1 MMVQRILLFTVVL
14 VLISPMMADETGL
27 FNNTT
32 MIGEQNLSN
41 MTGNESAVGFG
52 NISLSQGLNL
62 TGFEGNETEVNLTN
76 ATTEGD
82 STLPVSPAPKKAKTE
97 TQSVEPTPTPAYK
110 LSIGSVYESD
120 YKEPEPRTFTYSGC
134 Q

>member
-1 MMVQRILLFTVVL
+1 MFQRILLFTTIL
-14 VLISPMMADETGL
+14 ILISPMMADEAGL
-27 FNNTT
+27 LNNTT

-41 MTGNESAVGFG
+41 VTGNESAVNFE
-52 NISLSQGLNL
+52 NTSIARGLNQ
-62 TGFEGNETEVNLTN
+62 TGFQVNETGVNLTN

-82 STLPVSPAPKKAKTE
+82 SNLTISQATE
-97 TQSVEPTPTPAYK
+97 EGKSENQSVEPTPTPVYK

-120 YKEPEPRTFTYSGC
+120 YKEPEARTFSYSGC